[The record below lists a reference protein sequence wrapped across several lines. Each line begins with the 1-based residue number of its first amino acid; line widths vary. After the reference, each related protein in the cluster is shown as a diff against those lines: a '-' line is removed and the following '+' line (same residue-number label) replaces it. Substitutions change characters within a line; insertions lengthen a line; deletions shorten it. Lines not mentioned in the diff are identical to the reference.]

1 MNKQLFQKLIKI
13 VIAAIGVYLV
23 TLISGSYFSL
33 PGGAYLHLGDGLVLI
48 LSLALP
54 YKTALIASVVGC
66 AMADVSL
73 EAYAFIIATVITKA
87 VMVTAVK
94 FMIKL
99 SDNPL
104 TQDSLIAGLG
114 LISVAGYF
122 VSEFIT
128 KLEGGFLQAI
138 SIAAEGVPANIL
150 QALSTAVVY
159 LALSAIV
166 RKKVKRNDD

>member
-13 VIAAIGVYLV
+13 AVATISVYLV
-23 TLISGSYFSL
+23 TMVSGSYFSL

-54 YKTALIASVVGC
+54 YKTALAASVVGC

-73 EAYAFIIATVITKA
+73 EAYAFIIATVITKV

-122 VSEFIT
+122 MSDFIR
-128 KLEGGFLQAI
+128 KLDGGLLQALNG
-138 SIAAEGVPANIL
+138 AAEGVPANIL
-150 QALSTAVVY
+150 QALVSAVIY
-159 LALSAIV
+159 LVVSAIV

>member
-1 MNKQLFQKLIKI
+1 
-13 VIAAIGVYLV
+13 
-23 TLISGSYFSL
+23 
-33 PGGAYLHLGDGLVLI
+33 
-48 LSLALP
+48 
-54 YKTALIASVVGC
+54 
-66 AMADVSL
+66 
-73 EAYAFIIATVITKA
+73 
-87 VMVTAVK
+87 MVTAVK